1 MLGGYQDFAQNDPRE
16 EDAELATKTESLLKL
31 ESAEEYGMSEI
42 GDAGV
47 LFTFISTNDL
57 RNGKFENA
65 VVDYDSC

>member
-31 ESAEEYGMSEI
+31 ESADGYEIPEI

-47 LFTFISTNDL
+47 LFTFISPDDL

-65 VVDYDSC
+65 VVDCDSC

>member
-16 EDAELATKTESLLKL
+16 EDAELAAKTESLLKL
-31 ESAEEYGMSEI
+31 ESADEYEIPEI

-47 LFTFISTNDL
+47 LFTFISPDDL

-65 VVDYDSC
+65 VVDCDSC